1 MAPGQRV
8 TFTGSM
14 GDELAARLDLPA
26 GEIHAFAIVAHC
38 FSCSKEQLATA
49 RISTELAKRGIAVLR
64 FDFTGLG
71 SSRGEFANTDF
82 SSNVQDLVKAADWLR
97 RTYEAPK
104 ILIGHSLGGAAV
116 LAAAG
121 EVAEVRAVVTVGAPA
136 STEHVVKSFAADVSR
151 IEEAGEATVN
161 LGGRR
166 FTIRRQFLDDV
177 RGQDL
182 LDKVANLKK
191 PLLVLHSP
199 TDEVVGIENARLI
212 YEAARHPKGF
222 IALDGAD
229 HLLTRRGD
237 AVFAAEIIAAWV
249 ARYLDIGPAA
259 EAVSHETGVT
269 VLESGDGRFQQ
280 FVHAGPHRLLA
291 DEPVAVG
298 GTDTGPSPY
307 DFVSIGLAAC
317 TSMTLRM
324 YAERRKMPL
333 GRITVRVTHGKIH
346 AEDCEDCAEGFVGKI
361 DRFERHIAI
370 EGDYDEESRAKILE
384 IADKCPVHR
393 TLDGRSA
400 IVTKLDEAAPV
411 SRD

>member
-1 MAPGQRV
+1 MPLAEPV
-8 TFTGSM
+8 TFTGSL

-38 FSCSKEQLATA
+38 FSCSKEQPATA

-71 SSRGEFANTDF
+71 SSQGEFANTDF

-116 LAAAG
+116 LMAAG
-121 EVAEVRAVVTVGAPA
+121 EIPEVKAVVTVGAPA
-136 STEHVVKSFAADVSR
+136 STEHVVKNFAADIDR
-151 IEEAGEATVN
+151 IEEDGEACVT
-161 LGGRR
+161 LGGRP
-166 FTIRRQFLDDV
+166 FTIRKQFLDDV
-177 RGQDL
+177 RGQNL
-182 LDKVANLKK
+182 LDKAGALRRA
-191 PLLVLHSP
+191 LLVLHSP
-199 TDEVVGIENARLI
+199 TDEVVGIDNARQI
-212 YEAARHPKGF
+212 YDAAKHPKGF
-222 IALDGAD
+222 VALDGAD

-259 EAVSHETGVT
+259 EVVSHESGVT
-269 VLESGDGRFQQ
+269 VMESGEGRFQQ
-280 FVHAGPHRLLA
+280 FVHAGPHRMLA
-291 DEPVAVG
+291 DEPVIVG

-324 YAERRKMPL
+324 YADRKKMPL
-333 GRITVRVTHGKIH
+333 GRVTVSVTHGKVH
-346 AEDCEDCAEGFVGKI
+346 ADDCQDCAEGFVGKI
-361 DRFERHIAI
+361 DRFERHITV
-370 EGDYDEESRAKILE
+370 EGDYSAEDRAKILE

-400 IVTKLDEAAPV
+400 IVTKFDE
-411 SRD
+411 